1 MWPLGRCIAHE
12 KIYTIFRTFF
22 YEICYSYTGDLANLW
37 ISCVT
42 QTITVDV
49 CFSGLLIYEVGAI
62 VTPFPF
68 LRSSSFDEKIIRK
81 IEKST
86 I

>member
-1 MWPLGRCIAHE
+1 MKKFI
-12 KIYTIFRTFF
+12 IYSELSSMKFVTHIQV
-22 YEICYSYTGDLANLW
+22 IWLILQLCLW

-42 QTITVDV
+42 QKITVDV

-68 LRSSSFDEKIIRK
+68 LPSLSFDEKIIRK